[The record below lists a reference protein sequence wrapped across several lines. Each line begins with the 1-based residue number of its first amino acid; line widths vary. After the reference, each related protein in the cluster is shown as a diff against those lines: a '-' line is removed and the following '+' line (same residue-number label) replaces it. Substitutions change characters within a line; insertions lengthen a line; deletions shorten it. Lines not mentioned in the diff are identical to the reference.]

1 MSPVEAATTSLAAR
15 SPAGAPKEM
24 TDGVPESRPMAAR
37 KGWRGGD
44 QGQDRRAGGDV
55 NAATDSDESGLTPLS
70 TTTMTSSLR
79 GASRFGQDRVQPS
92 AVARTQRTTS
102 RFSIS
107 RDFKID
113 DLHNEIKDLERRLK
127 ESERENKALK
137 RVQARQER
145 ELLKAESAR
154 RHEGPDASRAHA
166 EEIRAL
172 RALLAEG
179 RDRLREYEKKLHLR
193 NCELQKMRQALADLQ
208 HHIDEKQTLVEKEA
222 EMQSKIQQLEKE
234 VQERNTEVH
243 ELRRKLDTVQL
254 SYKKEL
260 VKEKAQNKSF
270 QKQMQAL
277 RADNELLQRKIKDA
291 SVQSIMLS
299 HRDFL
304 SHNGVSSD
312 PKSIFMGMDQ
322 EKKERLLSRLRDIDL
337 SGTFVKNTTKRPRAA
352 RRLSMDSQQ
361 SRLRLRFNAMNDLLL
376 NESLSSE
383 SSPTERMPT
392 LGPNVTKARRMS
404 DTPVR
409 SRRGDSLSSILE
421 QQALQIHSSRSED
434 AAENTVQRDCTE
446 SSSSKERA
454 EVGKREKFLFNDRQL
469 AGEKPATAHTAAADF
484 LPWQQ

>member
-1 MSPVEAATTSLAAR
+1 MRVHDTCCPSP
-15 SPAGAPKEM
+15 
-24 TDGVPESRPMAAR
+24 
-37 KGWRGGD
+37 
-44 QGQDRRAGGDV
+44 
-55 NAATDSDESGLTPLS
+55 
-70 TTTMTSSLR
+70 
-79 GASRFGQDRVQPS
+79 GASRFGQGHAQPS
-92 AVARTQRTTS
+92 AAARTQRTTS

-154 RHEGPDASRAHA
+154 HLEGSFRASSQESERENKALKRVQARQERELLKAESARHLEGPDASRAHS

-179 RDRLREYEKKLHLR
+179 RDKLREYEKKLHLR

-208 HHIDEKQTLVEKEA
+208 RQIEEKRTLAEKEA
-222 EMQSKIQQLEKE
+222 EMQSKIEQLERE
-234 VQERNTEVH
+234 VQEKNTEVL
-243 ELRRKLDTVQL
+243 ELRRKLDAVQL

-291 SVQSIMLS
+291 SIQPIFLN

-304 SHNGVSSD
+304 NHNGDFSD

-322 EKKERLLSRLRDIDL
+322 EKKERLLARLRDIDL
-337 SGTFVKNTTKRPRAA
+337 SGTFVKSTAKRPRAA

-361 SRLRLRFNAMNDLLL
+361 SRLGLKSTATNGLLP
-376 NESLSSE
+376 ESLSSE
-383 SSPTERMPT
+383 SSPTERMPP
-392 LGPNVTKARRMS
+392 LGPNVIKARRMS
-404 DTPVR
+404 DTLVR

-421 QQALQIHSSRSED
+421 MQALQIQSAKSED
-434 AAENTVQRDCTE
+434 IAENTNRRDCTE
-446 SSSSKERA
+446 SSISKETA
-454 EVGKREKFLFNDRQL
+454 EAGKREKLVFKDRQL
-469 AGEKPATAHTAAADF
+469 AGKQSATSDVLAESFCHGNSGVQAAECGSILMHKSSA
-484 LPWQQ
+484 LH